1 MHMKFSAGMI
11 FFTVV
16 AAVTDAVFALCLGNI
31 FDAINM
37 DSIDTLVILLCGMI
51 ALIALNTAASV
62 IARTLMF
69 KNASEQAR
77 RLKDHVYSVQIAWGR
92 KESPDIA
99 DFTSKIDQLF
109 DNYFMS
115 GQYVFL
121 YAVTFLCSCAAIIYV
136 NWIMFFVAF
145 ITSVIPFIVPIIFK
159 NKVQKAAG
167 AYADESTA
175 YTGFVTDTLYGRLE
189 LMKYNA
195 AMKYMEKHQSE
206 NRTFEAK
213 RVKSLTANYL
223 GEKSTEGIGNL
234 MYISILFIGGVL
246 VVKDWITVGNVLSV
260 VQLMN
265 STVFP
270 ITMIVSFVNQMNS
283 CKPLYK
289 SLMEGEEY
297 SEPDTAHET
306 DAKQAQTLAA
316 EHVAFR
322 FSNEERVIVEDF
334 SFSFAPGKK
343 YLIKG
348 PSGSGKTTLAKLL
361 SGELVPESGSVRMGD
376 RDIGAIPLAE
386 RNQLVNYVEQSP
398 YLFKDS
404 VLHNITLYRSSES
417 PEEKEK
423 EIDEKLQTLRLDH
436 VQGSTEITDA
446 GRVSGG
452 ERSRIC
458 LLRAM
463 EDMPDVLIA
472 DEPTAA
478 LDKENVEH
486 VIRYLCSCP
495 QTVIVISHNLGEDL
509 EALFSEVIQL

>member
-1 MHMKFSAGMI
+1 MKFSAGMI

-16 AAVTDAVFALCLGNI
+16 AAVTEAIFALCLGNI

-37 DSIDTLVILLCGMI
+37 DSINTLVILLGGMI
-51 ALIALNTAASV
+51 VLIALNTAASI
-62 IARTLMF
+62 IARSLMF
-69 KNASEQAR
+69 RNASEQAR
-77 RLKDHVYSVQIAWGR
+77 RLKDHVYNVQIAWGR
-92 KESPDIA
+92 KKNPDIA
-99 DFTSKIDQLF
+99 DFTSKVDQLF
-109 DNYFMS
+109 NSYFMS

-121 YAVTFLCSCAAIIYV
+121 YAVIFLCSCAAIIYI

-145 ITSVIPFIVPIIFK
+145 ITSAIPFIVPIIFK
-159 NKVQKAAG
+159 NKVQKAAN
-167 AYADESTA
+167 AYADESTE

-195 AMKYMEKHQSE
+195 AMKYMEKHQKG
-206 NRTFEAK
+206 NQTFEAK
-213 RVKSLTANYL
+213 RVKSLTVNYL
-223 GEKSTEGIGNL
+223 GEKSTECIGNL
-234 MYISILFIGGVL
+234 MYIAILFAGGILVL
-246 VVKDWITVGNVLSV
+246 KDWITVGNVLSV

-270 ITMIVSFVNQMNS
+270 ITMIVSFVNQINS

-289 SLMEGEEY
+289 SLMEGEEF
-297 SEPDTAHET
+297 SEPDTAREKKE
-306 DAKQAQTLAA
+306 KQPQSLAA

-322 FSNEERVIVEDF
+322 FSSEERAIVEDF
-334 SFSFAPGKK
+334 SFSFMPGKK

-348 PSGSGKTTLAKLL
+348 ASGSGKTTLAKLL
-361 SGELVPESGSVRMGD
+361 SGELEPDNGSVRIGD
-376 RDIGAIPLAE
+376 RDISRIPLAE
-386 RNQLVNYVEQSP
+386 RNMLVNYVEQSP

-404 VLHNITLYRSSES
+404 VLHNITLYRSSAF
-417 PEEKEK
+417 PKEKEK
-423 EIDEKLQTLRLDH
+423 EIDEKLQALCLNH

-463 EDMPDVLIA
+463 EDMPDILIA

-478 LDKENVEH
+478 LDKENVEN